1 MVDNCVEVVKISK
14 IHNMVTVGLY
24 QAAWTVISFK
34 IFVFQEISRD
44 SDMDA
49 KDEQHKLKDIEANED
64 SPEKKDTDVTYE
76 EELSCGETEKDGN
89 YSSKDEDSVV
99 RVNH

>member
-1 MVDNCVEVVKISK
+1 
-14 IHNMVTVGLY
+14 MVTVGLY

-34 IFVFQEISRD
+34 IFVFQENSRD
-44 SDMDA
+44 RDMDA
-49 KDEQHKLKDIEANED
+49 KDEQHKLKDIEADED

-76 EELSCGETEKDGN
+76 EELSGGETEKDRN
-89 YSSKDEDSVV
+89 YSSKYEDSDV

>member
-1 MVDNCVEVVKISK
+1 
-14 IHNMVTVGLY
+14 
-24 QAAWTVISFK
+24 
-34 IFVFQEISRD
+34 
-44 SDMDA
+44 MDA

-76 EELSCGETEKDGN
+76 EELSGGETEKDGN
-89 YSSKDEDSVV
+89 YSSKEEDSDV